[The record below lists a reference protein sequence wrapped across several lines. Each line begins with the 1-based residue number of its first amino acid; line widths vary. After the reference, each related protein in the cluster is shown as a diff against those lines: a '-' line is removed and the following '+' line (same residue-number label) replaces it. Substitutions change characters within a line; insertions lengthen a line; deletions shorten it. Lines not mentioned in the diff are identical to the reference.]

1 MLNQLN
7 EATGFY
13 KHWSVGSEIE
23 SITRNFP
30 NVYQIAFFNCGR
42 EHWCSTRHTG
52 CFESRSA
59 AEEHMKQIQ
68 MPSAIPEMAE
78 VELNLKEKVQIET
91 NLDEQKSVKQITSF
105 EEQRLGK
112 SHMHNH

>member
-13 KHWSVGSEIE
+13 KHWSVGSDIE

-42 EHWCSTRHTG
+42 EHWSSTRHTS
-52 CFESRSA
+52 CFESRQA
-59 AEEHMKQIQ
+59 AEEQLKQIPV
-68 MPSAIPEMAE
+68 PSAVQEMAE
-78 VELNLKEKVQIET
+78 VEINLKKQVQIET
-91 NLDEQKSVKQITSF
+91 
-105 EEQRLGK
+105 G
-112 SHMHNH
+112 